1 MDTALETVFSTA
13 LCNTKLI
20 VQDALSG
27 LTMERD
33 VALMRVR
40 LLEAEKVKVEES
52 ITRLEG
58 ELVEASFNS
67 AAEKDTKE
75 KLQQRVRAV
84 ERVNALLTDRMN
96 EACFDLNK
104 KKQPELQPSQPPTY
118 HEQNLLAVNQS
129 YKEEITQLRR
139 HNTLLAGQVRLLQE
153 HIQGSSPRPPFMT
166 VAQTQNPPT
175 NLSHSQNRQLENYRR
190 AKRAKEA

>member
-1 MDTALETVFSTA
+1 
-13 LCNTKLI
+13 
-20 VQDALSG
+20 
-27 LTMERD
+27 MERD

-40 LLEAEKVKVEES
+40 LLEEEKVKAEES

-58 ELVEASFNS
+58 ELVEASFKS

-153 HIQGSSPRPPFMT
+153 HIQGSSPCPPQATYVFCEIKEGNLIG
-166 VAQTQNPPT
+166 VDT
-175 NLSHSQNRQLENYRR
+175 N
-190 AKRAKEA
+190 EAGALK

>member
-1 MDTALETVFSTA
+1 MAYPRANVVQSKWSVALLHFSLVLAYALETVFSTA
-13 LCNTKLI
+13 AI
-20 VQDALSG
+20 AQHALSG

-75 KLQQRVRAV
+75 KIQLRVRAE

-96 EACFDLNK
+96 EACFDLNQK
-104 KKQPELQPSQPPTY
+104 
-118 HEQNLLAVNQS
+118 
-129 YKEEITQLRR
+129 
-139 HNTLLAGQVRLLQE
+139 
-153 HIQGSSPRPPFMT
+153 
-166 VAQTQNPPT
+166 
-175 NLSHSQNRQLENYRR
+175 
-190 AKRAKEA
+190 

>member
-20 VQDALSG
+20 VQHALSG

-40 LLEAEKVKVEES
+40 LLEEEKVKVEES

-58 ELVEASFNS
+58 ELVEVSFNS

-84 ERVNALLTDRMN
+84 ARVNALLTDRMN

-104 KKQPELQPSQPPTY
+104 KKKN
-118 HEQNLLAVNQS
+118 QNYNCRSLLP
-129 YKEEITQLRR
+129 ITSRTSWLLTSLIRR
-139 HNTLLAGQVRLLQE
+139 R
-153 HIQGSSPRPPFMT
+153 
-166 VAQTQNPPT
+166 
-175 NLSHSQNRQLENYRR
+175 
-190 AKRAKEA
+190 

>member
-1 MDTALETVFSTA
+1 MPLHLHSQLLVLALDIMDTALETVFSTA

-104 KKQPELQPSQPPTY
+104 KKT
-118 HEQNLLAVNQS
+118 
-129 YKEEITQLRR
+129 TR
-139 HNTLLAGQVRLLQE
+139 TT
-153 HIQGSSPRPPFMT
+153 T
-166 VAQTQNPPT
+166 VAASYLSRAEPPGC
-175 NLSHSQNRQLENYRR
+175 
-190 AKRAKEA
+190 

>member
-1 MDTALETVFSTA
+1 
-13 LCNTKLI
+13 
-20 VQDALSG
+20 
-27 LTMERD
+27 MERD
-33 VALMRVR
+33 VALMHVR
-40 LLEAEKVKVEES
+40 FLEAEKVKVEES

-84 ERVNALLTDRMN
+84 ERANALLTDRMN
-96 EACFDLNK
+96 EACFNLN
-104 KKQPELQPSQPPTY
+104 KKQPELKPSQPPTY
-118 HEQNLLAVNQS
+118 HEQNHLAVNQS

-153 HIQGSSPRPPFMT
+153 HIQGSSPCPPQATYVFCEMKEGT
-166 VAQTQNPPT
+166 LIGVDT
-175 NLSHSQNRQLENYRR
+175 NESGAL
-190 AKRAKEA
+190 K

>member
-1 MDTALETVFSTA
+1 MDTALETVFSTV

-40 LLEAEKVKVEES
+40 LLEEEKVKAEES

-58 ELVEASFNS
+58 ELVEALFNS

-104 KKQPELQPSQPPTY
+104 KNN
-118 HEQNLLAVNQS
+118 QNYTRRSLLP
-129 YKEEITQLRR
+129 ITSRTSWLLTSLIRR
-139 HNTLLAGQVRLLQE
+139 R
-153 HIQGSSPRPPFMT
+153 
-166 VAQTQNPPT
+166 
-175 NLSHSQNRQLENYRR
+175 
-190 AKRAKEA
+190 

>member
-40 LLEAEKVKVEES
+40 LLEEEKVKVEES

-104 KKQPELQPSQPPTY
+104 KNN
-118 HEQNLLAVNQS
+118 QNYNRRSLLP
-129 YKEEITQLRR
+129 ITSRTSWLLTSLIRR
-139 HNTLLAGQVRLLQE
+139 R
-153 HIQGSSPRPPFMT
+153 
-166 VAQTQNPPT
+166 
-175 NLSHSQNRQLENYRR
+175 
-190 AKRAKEA
+190 